1 MPAITASAPGK
12 IILFGEHAVV
22 YGQPAIAAP
31 VSKLRAR
38 AVVTPDV
45 HAPTGRVHIQAPDIG
60 LDTILDDMADDH
72 PLALTIRL
80 VLAELGIA
88 NPPAFSIRVKS
99 SIPLAA
105 GMGSG
110 AAVAVAMIRAVGGFL
125 GKPLPLER
133 VSALAFEVEKLH
145 HGTPSGID
153 NSVVSYEKP
162 IYYQRDQPIQ
172 VLQVSKP
179 FTVVIADTGIP
190 SPTAQAVGD
199 VRRAWSVQPEYF
211 EAWFASIG
219 EISHTARRL
228 IEAGEPL
235 KLGPLMDENQAL
247 LQDIG
252 VSSSELDCLVEVAR
266 QAGALGA
273 KLSGGGRGGNMIALV
288 SPELGQV
295 VAQALLDHGAVQSI
309 QTEIREAQEGE
320 HDSF

>member
-1 MPAITASAPGK
+1 MVA
-12 IILFGEHAVV
+12 
-22 YGQPAIAAP
+22 
-31 VSKLRAR
+31 
-38 AVVTPDV
+38 PDV
-45 HAPTGRVHIQAPDIG
+45 HAPSGRVHIQAVDIG
-60 LDTILDDMADDH
+60 LDANLDELADDH

-80 VLAELGIA
+80 VLAELDFS

-162 IYYQRDQPIQ
+162 IYYQRGQPIQ
-172 VLQVSKP
+172 VLQVSRP

-190 SPTAQAVGD
+190 SLTAQAVGD
-199 VRRAWSVQPEYF
+199 VRRDWVAQPKSY
-211 EAWFASIG
+211 EAWFTSIG
-219 EISHTARRL
+219 EISRTARLL
-228 IEAGEPL
+228 IEAGEPE
-235 KLGPLMDENQAL
+235 KLGPLMDENHAV
-247 LQDIG
+247 LQNIG
-252 VSSSELDCLVEVAR
+252 VSSPELDRLVLAAR

-273 KLSGGGRGGNMIALV
+273 KLSGGGRGGNMIAHV

-295 VAQALLDHGAVQSI
+295 VAQALLDHGAVRAI
-309 QTEIREAQEGE
+309 QTEIRGTQESE